1 MSARKVTVEAVVEIA
16 DDEGTTAEQTAEA
29 FALTAS
35 VLLDAAAKRRTGGL
49 LIGIEWP
56 VKSFTASC
64 ETP

>member
-1 MSARKVTVEAVVEIA
+1 VSARKVTVEAVVEIA
-16 DDEGTTAEQTAEA
+16 DEGTVAEQTAEA

-35 VLLDAAAKRRTGGL
+35 VLLDAAAKRRAGGL